1 MKTRIDNSGPQNNVS
16 VRATAYRTTP
26 TPSRPFNSLVQNGK
40 DAVVSGAEAAASR
53 LPGGPE
59 VVAAVR
65 GEGGG
70 AFTLQGVGGPGAN
83 PSSAYSGTATGAPAS
98 SASPAEGSLE
108 NALSKQTED
117 SLYYLGLQQ
126 RIQEETRNYQA
137 VSNVLKARHE
147 SAKNAIGNLR

>member
-1 MKTRIDNSGPQNNVS
+1 MTTRIDNAGPSNNVS

-26 TPSRPFNSLVQNGK
+26 APARPFRTLVQTGK
-40 DAVVSGAEAAASR
+40 NAVVSGAEAAASR

-65 GEGGG
+65 GESGPGFSLNSVG
-70 AFTLQGVGGPGAN
+70 GVGPSAGP
-83 PSSAYSGTATGAPAS
+83 STSATGAPTQSLS
-98 SASPAEGSLE
+98 SGEGSLE
-108 NALSKQTED
+108 GALARQTED